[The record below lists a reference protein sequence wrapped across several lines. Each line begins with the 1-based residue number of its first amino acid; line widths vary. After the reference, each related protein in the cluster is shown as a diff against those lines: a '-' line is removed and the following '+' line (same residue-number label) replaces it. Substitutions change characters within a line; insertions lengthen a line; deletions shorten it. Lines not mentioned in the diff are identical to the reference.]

1 MIGHYLDEKEVRV
14 GRLKQ
19 GIALA
24 GGGPLGGIWEIGA
37 LVALDEALVGINFTD
52 CDFYVGVSSGSFV
65 AAGLANGIS
74 PREMHRMFIE
84 SEAADDPFEPELLLR
99 PAVGEYLQRLATLP
113 QLFLTAAQRYISA
126 PWSQG
131 FFASFQELARA
142 LPTGVFDNAG
152 IGEYLA
158 RLFSAPGR
166 TNDFRRLRHKLFLI
180 ATDLDSGRVVPF
192 GAHGWTTVPISQAV
206 LASAA
211 LPGLF
216 SPVQIRGRSYVDG
229 ALMKTLHASVALREG
244 AKLLL
249 CINPLVPFDADLAA
263 RQTRNKPVSLVKC
276 GLPTVLSQTF
286 RAVIHSRM
294 QVGMER
300 YRSDYPDAD
309 VLVFEP
315 EPGDTEMFFTN
326 VFSYAARRRLS
337 EHAYQ
342 RTRAELRHR
351 MDELE
356 PILARHK
363 IGIDRNVLADNTRM
377 LARPL
382 GSLRR
387 SRAGGFGRA
396 VHQLEQTLDQLGMI
410 VKSRATSAD
419 LVQTEVVRE
428 PHR

>member
-1 MIGHYLDEKEVRV
+1 VR
-14 GRLKQ
+14 RRKR

-52 CDFYVGVSSGSFV
+52 CDVYVGVSSGSFV
-65 AAGLANGIS
+65 AAGLANGIT

-99 PAVGEYLQRLATLP
+99 PAIREYLQGLATLP
-113 QLFLTAAQRYISA
+113 RLILTATQRYIKA

-131 FFASFQELARA
+131 FFASFQELAHA
-142 LPTGVFDNAG
+142 IPTGVFDNAG
-152 IGEYLA
+152 IGDYLA
-158 RLFSAPGR
+158 RLFSTSGR
-166 TNDFRRLRHKLFLI
+166 TNDFRRLHHKLFLV
-180 ATDLDSGRVVPF
+180 ATDLDSGQIVPF
-192 GAHGWTTVPISQAV
+192 GARGWTAIPISQAV

-216 SPVQIRGRSYVDG
+216 SPVQIRGRNFVDG
-229 ALMKTLHASVALREG
+229 VLMRTLHASVALREG
-244 AKLLL
+244 AELLL
-249 CINPLVPFDADLAA
+249 CINPLVPFNADLAA
-263 RQTRNKPVSLVKC
+263 RQTHSKPVSLAKA

-294 QVGMER
+294 QVGMDR
-300 YRSDYPDAD
+300 YRTDYPDAD

-326 VFSYAARRRLS
+326 VFSYSARRRLS

-342 RTRAELRHR
+342 KTRADLRRR
-351 MDELE
+351 MGEIE
-356 PILARHK
+356 PILARHG
-363 IGIDRNVLADNTRM
+363 IGIDHDVLADKTRM

-382 GSLRR
+382 GKL
-387 SRAGGFGRA
+387 SRFRASGLGRA
-396 VHQLEQTLDQLGMI
+396 MHQLEQTLDQLGTI
-410 VKSRATSAD
+410 IKWRGQSAR
-419 LVQTEVVRE
+419 LVQAEAQDERSE
-428 PHR
+428 QH